1 VVLSTIEAPISDFC
15 YPVYLNLLVIRSHP
29 TLTGIVDTVNTTD
42 QNVTRLLQNLDLAD
56 RFRADEFLAHVYGEL
71 RALASRHM
79 QREQA
84 AHTLQPTA
92 LVHEA
97 YLRLVGG
104 QKIDWESRAHF
115 FGIAARAMRQVLVD
129 HARKRETAK
138 RGGGL
143 NRVTLH
149 SNILADSADGSD
161 IMDLHAAL
169 ERLTTLDPQLSQL
182 VEVRFFAGLTL
193 DEAAV
198 ALGVSRRKVAKD
210 WSVARLWLSRELNGQ

>member
-1 VVLSTIEAPISDFC
+1 
-15 YPVYLNLLVIRSHP
+15 LLIGPGQRAIAA
-29 TLTGIVDTVNTTD
+29 TFAGIVDIMETTGPR
-42 QNVTRLLQNLDLAD
+42 VTLLLQNLDLAD
-56 RFRADEFLAHVYGEL
+56 CSQADELLDLVYGEL
-71 RALASRHM
+71 RALASQHM
-79 QREQA
+79 RREQA

-104 QKIDWESRAHF
+104 QKIDWQSRAHF
-115 FGIAARAMRQVLVD
+115 FGVAARSMRQVLVD
-129 HARKRETAK
+129 HARKREAAK

-149 SNILADSADGSD
+149 SNVLADSDDGCD
-161 IMDLHAAL
+161 ILDLHAAL
-169 ERLTTLDPQLSQL
+169 ERLAAMDPQLSKL